1 MILQN
6 EFTVAAELDSV
17 WRHLLDMEQ
26 VAKCLPGATIT
37 ATDQENVYDG
47 AMRLKIGPMT
57 VEYRGRA
64 ELREIDEQA
73 HTAVIALSAREAK
86 GQGTALATVRNRL
99 EQTEGGTKVL
109 AETDLAITGPQA
121 QFGRGVI
128 EDVGKRVMDEFS
140 RRLEE
145 QIAGTGA
152 GGAEAG
158 AGGAGAGGAGGPG
171 ASPVNRPAAD
181 VLDVGSFVPK
191 QLIARAAGAVVAL
204 LAIVLLL
211 GRRRRSK

>member
-1 MILQN
+1 MILRN
-6 EFTVAAELDSV
+6 EFTVAADLEAV
-17 WRHLLDMEQ
+17 WRHLLDMER
-26 VAKCLPGATIT
+26 VAGCLPGATIS
-37 ATDQENVYDG
+37 ATDEENVYDG
-47 AMRLKIGPMT
+47 TMRLKIGPMT

-64 ELREIDEQA
+64 ELRDVDEQA

-99 EQTEGGTKVL
+99 EETESGTRVV

-140 RRLEE
+140 ARLEQ
-145 QIAGTGA
+145 QIAA
-152 GGAEAG
+152 ARERPEESA
-158 AGGAGAGGAGGPG
+158 AA
-171 ASPVNRPAAD
+171 PVTREAAD

-191 QLIARAAGAVVAL
+191 QWIARAAGVLAAL
-204 LAIVLLL
+204 LGLALLL
-211 GRRRRSK
+211 RRRRSR

>member
-1 MILQN
+1 MILHN

-17 WRHLLDMEQ
+17 WRHLLDMER
-26 VAKCLPGATIT
+26 VASCLPGATIA
-37 ATDQENVYDG
+37 ATDAESVYDG
-47 AMRLKIGPMT
+47 TMRLKIGPMT

-99 EQTEGGTKVL
+99 EATDGGTRVQ

-140 RRLEE
+140 RRLEQ
-145 QIAGTGA
+145 QIAGTRDGD
-152 GGAEAG
+152 GHD
-158 AGGAGAGGAGGPG
+158 GGPG
-171 ASPVNRPAAD
+171 PAEPQAGRPADSDVPD
-181 VLDVGSFVPK
+181 VLDVGAFIPK
-191 QLIARAAGAVVAL
+191 QWLVRAAGALGAL
-204 LAIVLLL
+204 MAVVLLL
-211 GRRRRSK
+211 HRRRSG

>member
-1 MILQN
+1 VILQN

-37 ATDQENVYDG
+37 VTDQENVYDG
-47 AMRLKIGPMT
+47 TMRLKIGPMT

-64 ELREIDEQA
+64 ELREVDEHV

-99 EQTEGGTKVL
+99 EQTEGGTRVL

-145 QIAGTGA
+145 QIAGTSA
-152 GGAEAG
+152 
-158 AGGAGAGGAGGPG
+158 GAGAGGAEGPA